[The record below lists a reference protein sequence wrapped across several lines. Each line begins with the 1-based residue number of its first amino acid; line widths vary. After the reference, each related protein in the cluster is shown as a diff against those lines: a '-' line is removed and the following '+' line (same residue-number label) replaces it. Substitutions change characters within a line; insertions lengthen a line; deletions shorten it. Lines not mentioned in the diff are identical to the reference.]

1 MLDSRDLGFADALR
15 EVWPDGV
22 DVVLNSLAGGFM
34 DRSLALVRPFGRFV
48 EIGKR
53 DFVENRFTS
62 LRPLRQNVTY
72 FAADVDQLPRA
83 RPDIAARMLADI
95 SARMQDGSLQPLP
108 ATVFGH
114 HDVEAAFRMLQAA
127 THMGKIVVVPPHDA
141 PASFVA
147 GADLS
152 GRGTVVII
160 GGVQGFG
167 LATARFLALQGVKH
181 LALISRQGAATAG
194 AVAALGELAGL
205 GTTARAYGCDAADA
219 NALAA
224 TLATIRAEQPPII
237 GIIHAA
243 AVLDDGAASSMT
255 TARFAPVLA
264 AKLAIVENL
273 DRLTADDDL
282 AYFVMYSS
290 ATTALGN
297 PGQANYVA
305 ANAALEGLA
314 RRRRAAGR
322 PALAVGWGPIADV
335 GILARDADTAGTL
348 KRRMGATAMP
358 AREALAALPGLLAQ
372 SAMPGGVA
380 VAHYARLD
388 WSQLGGVL
396 PVLAEKS
403 FSVLRDG
410 APSNA
415 LGGRD
420 MLERLRAVPAAEA
433 AAMLR
438 GMVREEVARILQ
450 LGVGN
455 AGDLALDVPLPRLG
469 LDSLGGMELRGA
481 LEARLGIPVPLASVS
496 DTLTIEALV
505 LRIRDAALGQANDTA
520 LHVAMERHEGKV
532 AAEAASAQHVEAG
545 Q

>member
-22 DVVLNSLAGGFM
+22 DVVLNSLAAGFM

-72 FAADVDQLPRA
+72 FAVDVDQLPRA

-95 SARMQDGSLQPLP
+95 SARMQDGTLQPLP
-108 ATVFGH
+108 ATWFA
-114 HDVEAAFRMLQAA
+114 HDDIELAFRMLQAA
-127 THMGKIVVVPPHDA
+127 SHMGKIVITPPHDA
-141 PASFVA
+141 PSANTGGV
-147 GADLS
+147 LS
-152 GRGTVVII
+152 RHGTVVII
-160 GGVQGFG
+160 GGVQGFS
-167 LATARFLALQGVKH
+167 LATARFLARNGTRH

-194 AVAALGELAGL
+194 AVDALGELAGL
-205 GTTARAYGCDAADA
+205 GATARAYGCDAADA

-224 TLATIRAEQPPII
+224 TLALIRAEQPPIV
-237 GIIHAA
+237 GVIHAA

-255 TARFAPVLA
+255 AERFAPVLA
-264 AKLAIVENL
+264 AKLAIAENL

-282 AYFVMYSS
+282 AFFVLYSS

-305 ANAALEGLA
+305 ANAALEALA

-335 GILARDADTAGTL
+335 GILARDSDTAETL

-358 AREALAALPGLLAQ
+358 AADALAGLPALLAQ
-372 SAMPGGVA
+372 AAAPGGTA

-388 WSQLGGVL
+388 WGQLVGLL

-403 FSVLRDG
+403 FDALRDG
-410 APSNA
+410 AATAA

-433 AAMLR
+433 ALMLR
-438 GMVREEVARILQ
+438 ALVREEVARILQ
-450 LGVGN
+450 LGAAN

-505 LRIRDAALGQANDTA
+505 LRIRDAAIGQATDTV
-520 LHVAMERHEGKV
+520 LQGVIERHEGRV
-532 AAEAASAQHVEAG
+532 SAEPATNQHVEAG